1 MQSGPPRTTIYLR
14 SDHRSCS
21 LADCRTWNKKTG
33 HHISSKTSHAMG
45 SFIENK
51 EYVS

>member
-21 LADCRTWNKKTG
+21 LADCRTWNKG
-33 HHISSKTSHAMG
+33 HHRSSNTSHAMD
-45 SFIENK
+45 SFENK
-51 EYVS
+51 EYLS